1 MYSMPSNKS
10 KAIQVSGTPP
20 LQSYRLKCRSPFSM
34 VGCDYIGPFK
44 LQPVTEDGE
53 TDYAGNRTSRNL
65 YVVLYTCL
73 VTRAVCLIPAPCK
86 TAEAF
91 LRTFRELSARYT
103 EPRLIISDNEGAFT
117 ASNKILMKIAQEN
130 LTKRK
135 FAARGIEWKFLPSR
149 ASWMGGVYERIVGLV
164 KTELNKMQGKAK
176 FSEYHWRAHLTEVEA
191 ILNDRPLTYVSGNGL
206 EPEVITPKA
215 YLTGTV
221 DVEALGSDINTDQML
236 MELRRYQNDPVEL
249 YKERVKVKEQFWKSL
264 KENYL
269 VLLRHAKYKP
279 TNSRGRY
286 TCKEPKVGQ
295 VVSIYDQDMRY
306 KWRKGIIVSL
316 EEDRDGKIRI
326 AMVRTVMPSNNSHG

>member
-1 MYSMPSNKS
+1 
-10 KAIQVSGTPP
+10 
-20 LQSYRLKCRSPFSM
+20 
-34 VGCDYIGPFK
+34 
-44 LQPVTEDGE
+44 
-53 TDYAGNRTSRNL
+53 
-65 YVVLYTCL
+65 
-73 VTRAVCLIPAPCK
+73 
-86 TAEAF
+86 
-91 LRTFRELSARYT
+91 
-103 EPRLIISDNEGAFT
+103 
-117 ASNKILMKIAQEN
+117 
-130 LTKRK
+130 
-135 FAARGIEWKFLPSR
+135 
-149 ASWMGGVYERIVGLV
+149 
-164 KTELNKMQGKAK
+164 MQGKAK

-295 VVSIYDQDMRY
+295 VVSIYDKDMRY

-316 EEDRDGKIRI
+316 EEDKDGEIRI
-326 AMVRTVMPSNNSHG
+326 AKVRTVMPSNNIDMDRNLPVREVKKAINHLIPLELEVEGYD